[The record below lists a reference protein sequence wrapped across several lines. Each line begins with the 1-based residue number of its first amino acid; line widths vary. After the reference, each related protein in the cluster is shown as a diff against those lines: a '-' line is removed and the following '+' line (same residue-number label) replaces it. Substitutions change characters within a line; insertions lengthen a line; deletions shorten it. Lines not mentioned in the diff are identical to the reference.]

1 METESCLVASSFTRV
16 VIQGSTELL
25 SSPEKWAVQ
34 RHSRELMKMLWEEQ
48 PITHSWLSG
57 VPLLRPVAY
66 KLLLLQMVLHA
77 PQDAEAATILSL
89 LAASDQHN
97 KP

>member
-1 METESCLVASSFTRV
+1 
-16 VIQGSTELL
+16 
-25 SSPEKWAVQ
+25 
-34 RHSRELMKMLWEEQ
+34 MLWEEQ

-57 VPLLRPVAY
+57 VPLLR
-66 KLLLLQMVLHA
+66 QMVLHT

>member
-1 METESCLVASSFTRV
+1 
-16 VIQGSTELL
+16 
-25 SSPEKWAVQ
+25 
-34 RHSRELMKMLWEEQ
+34 MLWV
-48 PITHSWLSG
+48 IGCSSHSWLSG

-66 KLLLLQMVLHA
+66 KLLLLQMVSHA
-77 PQDAEAATILSL
+77 PQDAEAATILGL